1 MRYVNSP
8 RPVLKFV
15 LHPLIHTF
23 PTRNP
28 STRYRSQSTL
38 LRFEQRTPTD
48 RTDFL
53 AWPNHQIGFALG
65 AFDGVEFDSFDFVR
79 V

>member
-1 MRYVNSP
+1 MLR
-8 RPVLKFV
+8 
-15 LHPLIHTF
+15 
-23 PTRNP
+23 
-28 STRYRSQSTL
+28 RSGQ
-38 LRFEQRTPTD
+38 FTPTN

-53 AWPNHQIGFALG
+53 SWPNHQVGFALG